1 MPGYM
6 KNMPFVNMTNVKKDR
21 AVLDYLGSK
30 KFKTRSDK
38 KIIRNLPMVKTPLW
52 SLIKGK

>member
-1 MPGYM
+1 M

-30 KFKTRSDK
+30 KFKTRPDK

>member
-1 MPGYM
+1 M

-21 AVLDYLGSK
+21 AVLDYLGGK
-30 KFKTRSDK
+30 KFKTRPDK